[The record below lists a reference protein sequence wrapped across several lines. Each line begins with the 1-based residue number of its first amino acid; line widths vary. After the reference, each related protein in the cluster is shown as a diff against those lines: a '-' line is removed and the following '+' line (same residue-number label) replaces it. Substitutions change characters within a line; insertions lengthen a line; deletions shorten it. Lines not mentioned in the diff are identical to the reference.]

1 MSADGLL
8 HWSAHLPP
16 GVSADGVDLT
26 SARSLPAAWSRRWR
40 ARPDAEAFRTPE
52 GEPVTGGELLEATA
66 AVAGRL
72 CGAGAGAGDRI
83 LMAAPPSRAL
93 VVAHVAA
100 LRAGLVVVP
109 VNPALSR
116 RELVSLVAAARPK
129 VVLAGPEAARWAT
142 EADPEAVVSTPE
154 VPLAEGPAPP
164 LDRVGAADP
173 GLILYTS
180 GTTGQP
186 KGVPLSHAN
195 LLAGAASVRLAWGW
209 STEDRLALALP
220 LSHAHGLCI
229 GLHGSLLAG
238 SSPLVHARF
247 DPELVLT
254 SVARGA
260 TMFFGVP
267 TMYARLLEAP
277 GAGRLGGLRL
287 CVSGSAPLDPRLHQA
302 VARRTGTVVLER
314 YGTTETL
321 LLASNPLVG
330 ERRAGTVGFP
340 LPGVDLRLDEES
352 GEILLRGPSVFAG
365 YRDQPEAD
373 RGAFEEGWFKTG
385 DIGAVAGG
393 YLRIVGRSKE
403 IIITGGYNV
412 HPREV
417 EDVLRAHPGV
427 RDAAVVGVPS
437 ARWGEQVTAYV
448 ETDGQLDMRSL
459 QSYTGER
466 LAFYKRPRAVI
477 VVDALPR
484 TLLGKVAKDRLPPP
498 DPVR

>member
-1 MSADGLL
+1 
-8 HWSAHLPP
+8 
-16 GVSADGVDLT
+16 V
-26 SARSLPAAWSRRWR
+26 
-40 ARPDAEAFRTPE
+40 FRTPE
-52 GEPVTGGELLEATA
+52 GEPVTGAELAETTA

-72 CGAGAGAGDRI
+72 CGAGAEPGDRV
-83 LMAAPPSRAL
+83 LMAAAPSRAL
-93 VVAHVAA
+93 VVAHVGA

-116 RELVSLVAAARPK
+116 RELVSLIADARPK

-142 EADPEAVVSTPE
+142 EAGTGAVVSTPE
-154 VPLAEGPAPP
+154 VPLAQGPAPP
-164 LDRVGAADP
+164 LDRVEGADP

-180 GTTGQP
+180 GTTGRP
-186 KGVPLSHAN
+186 KGVTLSHAN
-195 LLAGAASVRLAWGW
+195 LLAGAESVRLAWGW
-209 STEDRLALALP
+209 SAEDRLALALP

-238 SSPLVHARF
+238 SPPLVFDRF
-247 DPELVLT
+247 DPEVVLA

-267 TMYARLLEAP
+267 TMYARLLEASR
-277 GAGRLGGLRL
+277 AGRLGGLRL
-287 CVSGSAPLDPRLHQA
+287 CVSGSAPLDPGLHQA
-302 VARRTGTVVLER
+302 LSRRTGATVLER

-340 LPGVDLRLDEES
+340 LPGVDLRLDEAS
-352 GEILLRGPSVFAG
+352 GEILVRGPSVFAG

-373 RGAFEEGWFKTG
+373 QGAFAGGWFRTG
-385 DIGAVAGG
+385 DIGAVEGG

-417 EDVLRAHPGV
+417 EDVLRGHPGV

-437 ARWGEQVTAYV
+437 ARWGEEVTAYV
-448 ETDGQLDMRSL
+448 ETDGALDVGSLRS
-459 QSYTGER
+459 YAGEQ
-466 LAFYKRPRAVI
+466 LAFYKRPRAV
-477 VVDALPR
+477 VVVEALPR

-498 DPVR
+498 DPPD